1 MRLNDGAGLVVKRVE
16 IDPEA
21 IMQIPP
27 SKRTT
32 LKDLAFELNM
42 SISTLHRRF
51 KEKEFRRHSNA
62 IKPRIT
68 DDNKKERV
76 RYALS
81 RLDPDSVEPKFQG
94 SYNVVHMDEKWFYR
108 TKGSQKYYLANEEEE
123 PYRSCQSKNYIEKV
137 MFLCVVGRPRF
148 DEDGNCIWDGK
159 IGMFPFVTEK
169 PAERRSG
176 NRPRGTM
183 ETKTRNVTRD
193 VSREFLIEKVL
204 PAIKEK

>member
-1 MRLNDGAGLVVKRVE
+1 
-16 IDPEA
+16 
-21 IMQIPP
+21 
-27 SKRTT
+27 
-32 LKDLAFELNM
+32 
-42 SISTLHRRF
+42 
-51 KEKEFRRHSNA
+51 
-62 IKPRIT
+62 
-68 DDNKKERV
+68 
-76 RYALS
+76 
-81 RLDPDSVEPKFQG
+81 
-94 SYNVVHMDEKWFYR
+94 
-108 TKGSQKYYLANEEEE
+108 
-123 PYRSCQSKNYIEKV
+123 